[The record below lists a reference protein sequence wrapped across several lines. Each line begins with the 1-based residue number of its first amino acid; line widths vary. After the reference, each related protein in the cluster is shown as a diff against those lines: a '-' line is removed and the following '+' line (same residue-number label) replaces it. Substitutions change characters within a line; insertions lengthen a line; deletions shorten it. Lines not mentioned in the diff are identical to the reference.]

1 MNRILIIEDDLF
13 LGEVLK
19 DYFEASGLAVA
30 WAQDGNSGLQLFESY
45 QPQLILADV
54 ILPDKNG
61 FEVVTEIRKT
71 NNVIPIIFMTG
82 TQFEASDQIK
92 GYKLGAVNY
101 IRKPIIP
108 QAVLVQINNLLN
120 HTAQRFTFENF
131 NILIN
136 HQSIVINDTEI
147 VLRDKEEKLLL
158 LLLKNNQKVISRNDI
173 LLSIWNDNS
182 HHLNNILDSTVSQL
196 KKKLIAFPTLRIK
209 SVYGIGYKVIVGK
222 KIKT

>member
-13 LGEVLK
+13 LGEALK
-19 DYFEASGLAVA
+19 DYFEANGLAVA
-30 WAQDGNSGLQLFESY
+30 WAQDGNSGLQLFKSY

-61 FEVVTEIRKT
+61 FEVVNEIRKT

-82 TQFEASDQIK
+82 TQFEAPDQIK
-92 GYKLGAVNY
+92 GYELGAVNY

-108 QAVLVQINNLLN
+108 QAVLAQINNLLN
-120 HTAQRFTFENF
+120 HTAQQFTFENL
-131 NILIN
+131 NILIDR
-136 HQSIVINDTEI
+136 QSTVINNTEI
-147 VLRDKEEKLLL
+147 ILRDKEEKLLL
-158 LLLKNNQKVISRNDI
+158 LLLKNNQKVISRNNI

-196 KKKLIAFPTLRIK
+196 KKKLIAYPNLKIK
-209 SVYGIGYKVIVGK
+209 SVYGTGYKLTLK
-222 KIKT
+222 K

>member
-1 MNRILIIEDDLF
+1 MNKILIIEDDLI
-13 LGEVLK
+13 LGEALK
-19 DYFEASGLAVA
+19 DYFEANGLVVA
-30 WAQDGNSGLQLFESY
+30 WAQDGNSGLQLFGKFH
-45 QPQLILADV
+45 PQLILADV

-71 NNVIPIIFMTG
+71 NTVIPIIFMTG
-82 TQFEASDQIK
+82 TQFEAPDQVK

-101 IRKPIIP
+101 LSKPIIP
-108 QAVLVQINNLLN
+108 QAVLAQINNLLN
-120 HTAQRFTFENF
+120 NNAQRFTFDNF

-196 KKKLIAFPTLRIK
+196 KKKLIAFPTLKIK